1 MSTFINETFLLNNET
16 AIELYNE
23 YAKDM
28 PIYDYHCHLSPKEI
42 WEDKRFDNITQLWLY
57 GDHYKWRAMRI
68 NGIIEDYI
76 TGDKGDYD
84 KFLAW
89 AKTIPNCIGNPLY
102 HWTQLELKRY
112 FNIDE
117 LLNEDTA
124 PVIWQKCNEVLQNK
138 EFSARRLINRSNV
151 KMIGTTDDPIDSL
164 DYHKKIRKEGQLE
177 AKVLPTFRPDKA
189 LEINKE
195 GFSNWIKRLSEVTGI
210 SIKRYKDLLDAL
222 KDRVNYFNQE
232 GCRMSDHSLS
242 YVPYAEASET
252 ELEEIFKKA
261 MVSEKVSPQEENK
274 YKTYTLIFLGKL
286 YHSLGWVMQLHIGAM
301 RNNNTRMFNILGGDA
316 GFDSI
321 NDCNIAVP
329 LSRLL
334 DALDRENS
342 LPKTILYNLNPKDN
356 YVIATMLGNFQGDG
370 IPGKI
375 QFGSGWWFNDQK
387 DGMIRQMTD
396 LANLGLLSHFVG
408 MLTDSRSFLSYTRH
422 EYFRRLLCSL
432 LGEWAEKGEV
442 PKDINLLGNMVKNIS
457 YNNAVKY
464 FSIDI

>member
-1 MSTFINETFLLNNET
+1 MSTFINENFLLNNET

>member
-1 MSTFINETFLLNNET
+1 MSTFINENFLLNNET

-68 NGIIEDYI
+68 NGITEDYI